1 MQLASAFSWSP
12 ISAAFIHS
20 CLLPPLPPLP
30 PSLAFFLSLNP
41 LDAHHASA
49 CTPPPA
55 HHCWSFSLQ
64 FKLTVSSFPS
74 SKLHLNIRFHNATTH
89 TFSLASKKLTWTY
102 MSEFGLNNKGHLIL
116 HKTQQCLSTIIQN
129 ILVYFSQL
137 FTEGSKAS
145 FHPKL
150 TQKVVT

>member
-1 MQLASAFSWSP
+1 
-12 ISAAFIHS
+12 
-20 CLLPPLPPLP
+20 
-30 PSLAFFLSLNP
+30 
-41 LDAHHASA
+41 
-49 CTPPPA
+49 
-55 HHCWSFSLQ
+55 
-64 FKLTVSSFPS
+64 
-74 SKLHLNIRFHNATTH
+74 
-89 TFSLASKKLTWTY
+89 

-150 TQKVVT
+150 TQKGVTQVLCIRFDGGGYGRIVRDSGQSLLGGFDLNRQGSTHFSSRPLP